1 MEIVNIGGLNWKSL
15 LSLKGITAMAVA
27 ATGIVGIGTL
37 AVSYSIAESNKV
49 VKGVTY
55 EGRNLEGLTA
65 PAAQKFFD
73 NVASKKIH
81 SLTFTYNGQDFEVTP
96 SDIGLNPL
104 TNKAVADAE
113 SYGRGGGLLKNLG
126 EQIKCATKGR
136 EVKLSAEYNED
147 LLKQKLAGIADQINA
162 EPVNAEVNYYGD
174 GTIEIIPGVIGK
186 KLDTDKIAE
195 SLKDGLIALNLPAD
209 KIELKPE
216 ETLPFITT
224 EDVQNI
230 DSVIGSY
237 STSYSPGSRGD
248 NIWLAA
254 SSLDDRIVKPGWT
267 FSFNDT
273 VGARTYSAG
282 YQDAGVI
289 VNGQA
294 DVGVGGGVC
303 QVSSTLYNAVLLAG
317 LTPTERTPHYFKST
331 YIGAGLDATV
341 ADDLID
347 FKFRNDLA
355 HSVCLKAYASG
366 STLSIYILGTRADLN
381 GANISI
387 EREGSDM
394 SPSIYRVYTKDGQVI
409 KDEYLHTDIYHT
421 AKS

>member
-1 MEIVNIGGLNWKSL
+1 MEVANAEGFSLKSL
-15 LSLKGITAMAVA
+15 LSAKGLAVMALSAV
-27 ATGIVGIGTL
+27 TVVGAGTL
-37 AVSYSIAESNKV
+37 AVSYSIAASSKI
-49 VKGVTY
+49 VKGVTF
-55 EGRNLEGLTA
+55 EGRNLEGLTV
-65 PAAQKFFD
+65 PAAKKFFTETA
-73 NVASKKIH
+73 NKKIH
-81 SLTFTYNGQDFEVTP
+81 SLIFTYNGQDFEVTP
-96 SDIGLNPL
+96 QDIALNPL
-104 TNKAVADAE
+104 TDKAVADAE
-113 SYGRGGGLLKNLG
+113 SFGRGGGLLRNLG

-136 EVKLSAEYNED
+136 EVHLTAEYNED
-147 LLKQKLAGIADQINA
+147 LLNQKLSDIAAQINTQ
-162 EPVNAEVNYYGD
+162 PVNAAVRFYGD
-174 GTIEIIPGVIGK
+174 GSIEHIPGVIGK

-195 SLKDGLIALNLPAD
+195 SLKEKLVALNLPEG

-224 EDVQNI
+224 EDIANV

-237 STSYSPGSRGD
+237 STTYNPGSRGD

-254 SSLDDRIVKPGWT
+254 NSLCDRIVKPGWT

-273 VGARTYSAG
+273 VGRRTYSAG

-317 LTPTERTPHYFKST
+317 LTPIERTPHYFKSS
-331 YIGAGLDATV
+331 YIGAGRDATV

-355 HSVCLKAYASG
+355 HSVWLTAYASG
-366 STLSIYILGTRADLN
+366 STLTVYILGTRADLN

-394 SPSIYRVYTKDGQVI
+394 SPSIYRVYSVNGQVV
-409 KDEYLHTDIYHT
+409 KDEYLHTDTYHT
-421 AKS
+421 T